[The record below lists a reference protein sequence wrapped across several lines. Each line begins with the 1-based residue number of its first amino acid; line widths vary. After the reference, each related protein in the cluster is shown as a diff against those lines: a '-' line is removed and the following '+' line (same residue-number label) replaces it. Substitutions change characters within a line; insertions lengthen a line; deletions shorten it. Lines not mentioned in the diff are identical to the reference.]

1 MKTFSR
7 KIPNRNPRGGLPDDD
22 TRNPRRWKILA
33 ISSEW
38 GKVLL
43 ASETFRSAFQ
53 QITLREHLRPLFH
66 LDRHK
71 NFFICLR
78 GNFMQFFNELLRPFP
93 DCWRKHRVL
102 LLRAPLDLRGRDLL
116 LNQARYSIVIS
127 FMKISAQ
134 PLPSFLYGN
143 VAENSAMLSSRR
155 YHTD

>member
-1 MKTFSR
+1 MKKLLTPLQSENFFLE
-7 KIPNRNPRGGLPDDD
+7 NPESESLSGIA
-22 TRNPRRWKILA
+22 RRWYFGILEGEKF
-33 ISSEW
+33 SQ
-38 GKVLL
+38 LT
-43 ASETFRSAFQ
+43 ASGEKFYW
-53 QITLREHLRPLFH
+53 LRKYFVQLSNKSLSVEHLRPLFH

-134 PLPSFLYGN
+134 PLPSVLY
-143 VAENSAMLSSRR
+143 S
-155 YHTD
+155 